1 MSLLETAALTLMSPA
16 LLAGDN
22 NPATNPCLDCGA
34 CCSHFRVS
42 FYIGELAGENG
53 GQVPLDLVTQM
64 SPLRACMKGTEMGGG
79 RCTSRC
85 AANWAGRAS
94 IAPSTKTARHPAA
107 NSTSGSPTARP
118 TPIASA

>member
-1 MSLLETAALTLMSPA
+1 MSLLETAALTLVSPA

-79 RCTSRC
+79 RCISLRGELGRPGIHC
-85 AANWAGRAS
+85 AIYENR
-94 IAPSTKTARHPAA
+94 PTPAA